1 MSANSPGIRFLY
13 GTVPGRALL
22 DFIQKTR
29 AERAFVRFLHSPLS
43 RPLIP
48 GFARSNHIPEH
59 EWRGKQF
66 GSYRDF
72 FARTRDDLT
81 VDRTPDHLVSPCDG
95 WLSVFP
101 IEENS
106 SFAIKHSRYRVA
118 DFLQDEALAERY
130 RGGTCM
136 IFRLCASDYH
146 HYCYIDDGTQG
157 ENHFIPGVL
166 HSVQPIVCA
175 QYPVY
180 TINRRSWCVLE
191 TDHFGTVVQTE
202 IGALVVGGIV
212 NPNASCAIRRGEE
225 EGHFDL
231 AGSTIVLLFEPG
243 RVTLRDEFAR
253 ALRVCDEVR
262 VELGQWI
269 GNGGGA

>member
-1 MSANSPGIRFLY
+1 MSGIRFLY
-13 GTVPGRALL
+13 GTVPGRTLL

-48 GFARSNHIPEH
+48 GFARSNHIPER
-59 EWRGKQF
+59 EWRGKHF
-66 GSYRDF
+66 DSYRDF

-81 VDRTPDHLVSPCDG
+81 VDRTPEHLVSPCDG

-101 IEENS
+101 IADNS
-106 SFAIKHSRYRVA
+106 TFAIKHSHYRVA
-118 DFLQDEALAERY
+118 DFLQDAALAERY

-146 HYCYIDDGTQG
+146 HYCYIDDGRQG

-166 HSVQPIVCA
+166 HSVQPVACA

-191 TDHFGTVVQTE
+191 TANFGTVVQTE

-212 NPNASCAIRRGEE
+212 NPNADCAVRRGEE
-225 EGHFDL
+225 KGHFDL

-243 RVTLRDEFAR
+243 RVTLRDEFSR
-253 ALRVCDEVR
+253 ALQVCDEVR

-269 GNGGGA
+269 GGSAQA